1 MTARLRVTS
10 LDEAF
15 INLGAK
21 AEMAIQF
28 EVRVQGRLDADRL
41 AAALRRA
48 VALHPLAR
56 ARLAPA
62 PIGALRQDWQVPDM
76 AEHLGLEITDEP
88 IGVVRSRLHSRAPNL
103 SVSPTF
109 QAALVRDIG
118 GDHLVLNLH
127 HATFDGVSAT
137 RLMTSI
143 ARAYA
148 GEDDP
153 ICGPPLEQA
162 RDLRA
167 IAGSR
172 NIKDVLPRATKVGK
186 DILDRKRVTRVAPDG
201 ADPDET
207 TYGFTGL
214 RLDAT
219 ETLTVLGLKPQGATL
234 NDLAM
239 AALVLSILR
248 WNREHD
254 APIGDSVS
262 IMMPVNMRPAEWAAE
277 AVSNF
282 ASYLA
287 IVLPTNIVDDITE
300 AAGVASTQTR
310 PLKESGAA
318 GWLVDILEGATW
330 VPVVLKKQLQLLL
343 PLVQSQ
349 FVESATLSNLG
360 RVSIPAFGDAG
371 DVTEVWFSPPCLSEQ
386 LIPLAVGLAGV
397 GNELFLSIRTN
408 RRHLGDG
415 AAERFARILRQ
426 VLTATPSL
434 AP

>member
-1 MTARLRVTS
+1 MTDLLRVTT

-21 AEMAIQF
+21 AEMGIQF

-41 AAALRRA
+41 ASALRRA
-48 VALHPLAR
+48 VARHPLAR

-62 PIGALRQDWQVPDM
+62 PIGALRMDWHVPD
-76 AEHLGLEITDEP
+76 AADHLGLEITDEP
-88 IGVVRSRLHSRAPNL
+88 ISVVRSRLHSRAPQL
-103 SVSPTF
+103 SVSPSF
-109 QAALVRDIG
+109 QATLVRDDG
-118 GDHLVLNLH
+118 GDFLMLNLN
-127 HATFDGVSAT
+127 HATFDGVSAV

-153 ICGPPLEQA
+153 IGGPPIEEA
-162 RDLRA
+162 RDLKA
-167 IAGSR
+167 MAGSR
-172 NIKDVLPRATKVGK
+172 NIKDVLPRATKIGK
-186 DILDRKRVTRVAPDG
+186 DILDRKRVTRVAADG
-201 ADPDET
+201 ADPDGT
-207 TYGFTGL
+207 TYGFTPL

-248 WNREHD
+248 WNREHH

-262 IMMPVNMRPAEWAAE
+262 IMMPVNMRPMEWQSE
-277 AVSNF
+277 VVSNF

-300 AAGVASTQTR
+300 AAGVAGTHTR
-310 PLKESGAA
+310 PLKEIGAA
-318 GWLVDILEGATW
+318 GWLVDLLEGGTW
-330 VPVVLKKQLQLLL
+330 IPAVLKKQLQHLL
-343 PLVQSQ
+343 PLVQNQ
-349 FVESATLSNLG
+349 FIESATLSYLG
-360 RVSIPAFGDAG
+360 KVAIPAFGDAG
-371 DVTEVWFSPPCLSEQ
+371 EVTEVWFSPPCLSEQ
-386 LIPLAVGLAGV
+386 LIPMAVGLAGV

-408 RRHLGDG
+408 RRHLGDT

-426 VLTATPSL
+426 VLTATW
-434 AP
+434 

>member
-1 MTARLRVTS
+1 MTDVLRVTT

-48 VALHPLAR
+48 VARHPLAR

-62 PIGALRQDWQVPDM
+62 PIGALRLDWHLPD
-76 AEHLGLEITDEP
+76 AADHLGLEITDEP
-88 IGVVRSRLHSRAPNL
+88 ICVVRSRLHSRAPQL

-109 QAALVRDIG
+109 QATLVRDDD
-118 GDHLVLNLH
+118 GDFLVLNLN
-127 HATFDGVSAT
+127 HATFDGVSAV

-148 GEDDP
+148 GEYDP
-153 ICGPPLEQA
+153 IGGPPIEEA
-162 RDLRA
+162 RDLKA
-167 IAGSR
+167 MAGSR
-172 NIKDVLPRATKVGK
+172 NIKDVLPRATKIGK
-186 DILDRKRVTRVAPDG
+186 DILDRKRVTRVAADG

-207 TYGFTGL
+207 TYGITPL

-219 ETLTVLGLKPQGATL
+219 ETLTVMGLKPQGATL

-262 IMMPVNMRPAEWAAE
+262 IMMPVNMRPAEWQSE
-277 AVSNF
+277 VVSNF

-300 AAGVASTQTR
+300 AAGVAGTHTR
-310 PLKESGAA
+310 PLKENGAA
-318 GWLVDILEGATW
+318 GWLVDILEGGTW
-330 VPVVLKKQLQLLL
+330 IPAVLKKQLQHLL
-343 PLVQSQ
+343 PLVQNQ
-349 FVESATLSNLG
+349 FIESATLSNLG
-360 RVSIPAFGDAG
+360 KVTIPAFGDAG
-371 DVTEVWFSPPCLSEQ
+371 EVTEVWFSPPCLSEQ

-408 RRHLGDG
+408 RRHLGDV

-426 VLTATPSL
+426 VLTATW
-434 AP
+434 

>member
-1 MTARLRVTS
+1 MTERLRVTS

-28 EVRVQGRLDADRL
+28 EVRVEGRLDADRL

-62 PIGALRQDWQVPDM
+62 PIGALRQDWHVPD
-76 AEHLGLEITDEP
+76 AADHLGLEITGEA
-88 IGVVRSRLHSRAPNL
+88 IGVVRSRLHSRAPQLNA
-103 SVSPTF
+103 SPTF
-109 QAALVRDIG
+109 QAALVRDDG
-118 GDHLVLNLH
+118 GDHLVLNLN
-127 HATFDGVSAT
+127 HATFDGMSAV

-148 GEDDP
+148 GEVDP
-153 ICGPPLEQA
+153 IGGPPLDQA
-162 RDLRA
+162 RDLKA

-186 DILDRKRVTRVAPDG
+186 DILERKRLTRVAPDG
-201 ADPDET
+201 ADLDQT
-207 TYGFTGL
+207 TYGFTPL
-214 RLDAT
+214 HLDAT
-219 ETLTVLGLKPQGATL
+219 QTLTVLGLKPAGATL
-234 NDLAM
+234 NDLGL
-239 AALVLSILR
+239 AALVLAILR
-248 WNREHD
+248 WNRDHD

-262 IMMPVNMRPAEWAAE
+262 IMMPVNMRPADWSAE
-277 AVSNF
+277 VVSNF

-287 IVLPTNIVDDITE
+287 IVLPTNIVDDVTE
-300 AAGVASTQTR
+300 AAAVASTHTR
-310 PLKESGAA
+310 PLKENGAA
-318 GWLVDILEGATW
+318 GWLVDILEGGTW
-330 VPVVLKKQLQLLL
+330 IPAVLKKQLQYLL
-343 PLVQSQ
+343 PLVQNQ
-349 FVESATLSNLG
+349 FIESATLSNLG

-371 DVTEVWFSPPCLSEQ
+371 EVTEVWFSPPCLSEQ

-408 RRHLGDG
+408 RRHIGDA
-415 AAERFARILRQ
+415 AAERFARILRE
-426 VLTATPSL
+426 VLTAS
-434 AP
+434 A